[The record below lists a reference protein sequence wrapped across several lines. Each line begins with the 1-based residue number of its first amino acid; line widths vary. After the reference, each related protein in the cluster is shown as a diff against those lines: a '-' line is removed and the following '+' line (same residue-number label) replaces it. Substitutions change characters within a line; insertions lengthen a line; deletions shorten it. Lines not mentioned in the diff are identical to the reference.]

1 MEQPRPKIAA
11 NVSYVGETAVI
22 TLVFP
27 PGTLLNTSSGSPL
40 VSVGTEVRL
49 EGERRRSS
57 ERLVDRE
64 QPQSRRHAPQRS
76 RSPLVSVGTEV
87 RLEGERRRSSERLV
101 DRDQP
106 QSRQPPQRSP
116 PPVAVAHQPDVWVD
130 NPSWHAE
137 RPTEVDAVP
146 ARVGPASGGKKMWLI
161 PSLIAGKTRPAFLW
175 AKVRKEGAEGWPD
188 PDYHTPSAVLTDT
201 PLRHLKKPK
210 KEIMVFPDGGP
221 MSGTSLM
228 AYLESL
234 GVHPEKRTKKAV

>member
-1 MEQPRPKIAA
+1 MVNIPIGRRPNPPPSSDRQRETWWHLSKIMEQPRPKIAA
-11 NVSYVGETAVI
+11 NVSYVGETAII

-27 PGTLLNTSSGSPL
+27 PGTLLNTSSG
-40 VSVGTEVRL
+40 
-49 EGERRRSS
+49 
-57 ERLVDRE
+57 
-64 QPQSRRHAPQRS
+64 
-76 RSPLVSVGTEV
+76 SPLVSVGTEV